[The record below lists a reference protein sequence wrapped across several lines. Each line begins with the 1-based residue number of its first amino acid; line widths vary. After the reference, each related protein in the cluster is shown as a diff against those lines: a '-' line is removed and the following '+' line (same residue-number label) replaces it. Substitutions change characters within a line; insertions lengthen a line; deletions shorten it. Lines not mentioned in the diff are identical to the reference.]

1 MVVDILRTQIS
12 VVVSRVVKSVKM
24 NVKRSVKSI
33 SVMQTSASVLHHA
46 HFTGTLGHCEE
57 LEARS
62 RHRWQGPGWRGVLG
76 GTM

>member
-33 SVMQTSASVLHHA
+33 SVMQTSASVLEIQTKA
-46 HFTGTLGHCEE
+46 IRRFVIT
-57 LEARS
+57 
-62 RHRWQGPGWRGVLG
+62 
-76 GTM
+76 